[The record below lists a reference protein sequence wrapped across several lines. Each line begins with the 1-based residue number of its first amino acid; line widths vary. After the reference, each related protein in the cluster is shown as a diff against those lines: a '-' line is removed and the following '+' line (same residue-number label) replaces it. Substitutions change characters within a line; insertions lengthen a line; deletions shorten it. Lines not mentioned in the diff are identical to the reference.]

1 MAISERQRQKKLAEK
16 ARKRKR
22 SVEKRKHDVSLF
34 KAKASAYAIFPIHE
48 CLIPDNFFEVGLGSV
63 IVSRKA
69 PDGRIALSAFVVDIY
84 CLGVKNAFFKLVSE
98 SEYDLKYKMSMIAA
112 HEGATFK
119 PVSPECVRKLIEGAV
134 AYAAELGFSYHP
146 DYENAK
152 GIFGDIDSSSCS
164 ESFTYGKDGK
174 PFYVQGPYETRAQA
188 QRIVEQLHEHCG
200 EGGYH
205 FLIELEPGF

>member
-1 MAISERQRQKKLAEK
+1 M
-16 ARKRKR
+16 
-22 SVEKRKHDVSLF
+22 
-34 KAKASAYAIFPIHE
+34 
-48 CLIPDNFFEVGLGSV
+48 
-63 IVSRKA
+63 
-69 PDGRIALSAFVVDIY
+69 
-84 CLGVKNAFFKLVSE
+84 
-98 SEYDLKYKMSMIAA
+98 
-112 HEGATFK
+112 
-119 PVSPECVRKLIEGAV
+119 SPECLRKLIEGAV
-134 AYAAELGFSYHP
+134 AYAAEVGFSYHP

-174 PFYVQGPYETRAQA
+174 PFYMRGPYETRAQA